1 LRDADAALRQCG
13 KQLEDQGRRLEEAQ
27 RGRREAEATV
37 QHLQPL
43 LQQREGEI
51 QVCGWVC
58 VWKEEGGERRGKEGR
73 RGVGE
78 GGERRGK
85 VVNLVLFFL
94 QDLRRQLHDADTQAR
109 GNGQAKD
116 REIQVS

>member
-1 LRDADAALRQCG
+1 MHTVCFSFQLFNYHSLLPPLPLPPLPLSPLLLLPSPWSSSPVPLQAQLRDADAALRQCG

-51 QVCGWVC
+51 QVCLC
-58 VWKEEGGERRGKEGR
+58 VEKGRRRGGR
-73 RGVGE
+73 LDGE
-78 GGERRGK
+78 GC
-85 VVNLVLFFL
+85 
-94 QDLRRQLHDADTQAR
+94 
-109 GNGQAKD
+109 
-116 REIQVS
+116 

>member
-1 LRDADAALRQCG
+1 MRDADAALRQCG

-58 VWKEEGGERRGKEGR
+58 VWKEEGGERRGK
-73 RGVGE
+73 
-78 GGERRGK
+78 